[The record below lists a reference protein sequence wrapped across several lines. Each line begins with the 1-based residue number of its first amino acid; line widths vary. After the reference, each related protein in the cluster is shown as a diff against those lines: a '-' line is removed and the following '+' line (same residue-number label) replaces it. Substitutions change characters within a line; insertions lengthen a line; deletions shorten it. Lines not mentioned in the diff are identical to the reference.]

1 MSFVKA
7 TKISPSFTSNIDITN
22 TLPKISLVDTDN
34 NDDFDIKN
42 QNGIFIIAKSIWIK
56 EDGKDTLDAFDD
68 FEEFY
73 EDKESNEDSKS
84 DARVALVL
92 VICFVAA
99 ALFWVSGQ

>member
-1 MSFVKA
+1 MDCSLEEELLNTEINMS
-7 TKISPSFTSNIDITN
+7 D
-22 TLPKISLVDTDN
+22 
-34 NDDFDIKN
+34 
-42 QNGIFIIAKSIWIK
+42 
-56 EDGKDTLDAFDD
+56 E
-68 FEEFY
+68 FEKFY

>member
-1 MSFVKA
+1 MDCSLEEWLLNTETNMS
-7 TKISPSFTSNIDITN
+7 
-22 TLPKISLVDTDN
+22 
-34 NDDFDIKN
+34 
-42 QNGIFIIAKSIWIK
+42 
-56 EDGKDTLDAFDD
+56 DD

-73 EDKESNEDSKS
+73 ENKESNEDSKS

>member
-1 MSFVKA
+1 MS
-7 TKISPSFTSNIDITN
+7 D
-22 TLPKISLVDTDN
+22 
-34 NDDFDIKN
+34 
-42 QNGIFIIAKSIWIK
+42 
-56 EDGKDTLDAFDD
+56 E

-84 DARVALVL
+84 DSRVALLL

>member
-1 MSFVKA
+1 MDCCLEEWLLNTETNMS
-7 TKISPSFTSNIDITN
+7 
-22 TLPKISLVDTDN
+22 
-34 NDDFDIKN
+34 
-42 QNGIFIIAKSIWIK
+42 
-56 EDGKDTLDAFDD
+56 DD

-73 EDKESNEDSKS
+73 ESKESNEDSKS